1 MPTSSLIVEDEFGYR
16 WLVTAEMPEVQQAV
30 SALHRQGF
38 RWIVL
43 LRFSLL
49 FPRTADLPESS
60 IEALPPI
67 PSDDLA
73 PDSLRRL
80 LRLRQC
86 AHALRTS
93 RTTT

>member
-1 MPTSSLIVEDEFGYR
+1 LPTSSLIVEDEFGYR

-30 SALHRQGF
+30 SVLHRRGF

-43 LRFSLL
+43 PRFSLL

-67 PSDDLA
+67 PDNLA

>member
-1 MPTSSLIVEDEFGYR
+1 LPTSSSIVEDELGYR
-16 WLVTAEMPEVQQAV
+16 WLVTAEMPDVQQAV
-30 SALHRQGF
+30 SVLHRQGF

-43 LRFSLL
+43 PRFSLL
-49 FPRTADLPESS
+49 FPRQTSTLS

-86 AHALRTS
+86 AHALRRS
-93 RTTT
+93 RTRTTA

>member
-1 MPTSSLIVEDEFGYR
+1 MPPSSSIVEDEHGYR
-16 WLVTAEMPEVQQAV
+16 WLVTAEMPNVQQAV
-30 SALHRQGF
+30 AILHRQGF

-43 LRFSLL
+43 PRFSLL

-67 PSDDLA
+67 PDDLA

-86 AHALRTS
+86 AYALRTS